1 MFTCENLT
9 TLIVDGRNRDHVIT
23 LTCLNKYVWKVGNS
37 SGACVRFKS
46 AWMQRKHD
54 ASLGLFP
61 AGTLC
66 QIERPSAD
74 RPRSSLDRACVWQNP
89 RLYSHACVRLCVAN
103 MGECTHVWFCL
114 CVCVSH
120 IHCVCMCAGESPKVA
135 IHLDSLRS
143 PINITVTPLSHSDK
157 WWKESRGREGG
168 VGVKWM
174 TETDDRSHRTHR
186 EKVLWHTNTPLCRER
201 GGRRVAVKAK
211 QNKSESASISSVDI
225 GLIGSLRWLDFLRGK
240 WHAASISTGFS
251 GEERWTCAS
260 KWWQLHQPPHLFF
273 FLCRHKAF
281 CWRDRQQKLHVR
293 CHLQSQETL
302 HTKLFLLTAKL
313 ASG

>member
-74 RPRSSLDRACVWQNP
+74 RPRSSLDRACVRQNP

-143 PINITVTPLSHSDK
+143 PITSLSRHSLTRTSD
-157 WWKESRGREGG
+157 GRSPEGEGGG
-168 VGVKWM
+168 VGVEWM

-260 KWWQLHQPPHLFF
+260 KWWQLHQPPISFF
-273 FLCRHKAF
+273 SSA
-281 CWRDRQQKLHVR
+281 D
-293 CHLQSQETL
+293 
-302 HTKLFLLTAKL
+302 TKLFAEETANKSFML
-313 ASG
+313 DVICNLKKPFTPNYFCWLQS